1 MEQVLRLS
9 SLNKTWIFDLD
20 GTLVRH
26 NGYKNGVDEFLP
38 GARDFLSSIPEGDIV
53 IILTSRLEEFHDIT
67 VKFLKENHVRYHK
80 IIFDIPTG
88 ERLLFNDNK
97 PSGLKASYA
106 VTCERDQ
113 GLDHIKIIIDDK
125 L

>member
-1 MEQVLRLS
+1 MKQVLRLS

-26 NGYKNGVDEFLP
+26 NGYKNGTDEFLS
-38 GARDFLSSIPEGDIV
+38 GAKDFLLSIPEGDAV
-53 IILTSRLEEFHDIT
+53 IILTSRPEEFHDIT
-67 VKFLKENHVRYHK
+67 VKFLNENHIKYHK
-80 IIFDIPTG
+80 IIFNIPIG

-97 PSGLKASYA
+97 PSGLRTSYA

-113 GLDHIKIIIDDK
+113 GLEHIKIIIDDK